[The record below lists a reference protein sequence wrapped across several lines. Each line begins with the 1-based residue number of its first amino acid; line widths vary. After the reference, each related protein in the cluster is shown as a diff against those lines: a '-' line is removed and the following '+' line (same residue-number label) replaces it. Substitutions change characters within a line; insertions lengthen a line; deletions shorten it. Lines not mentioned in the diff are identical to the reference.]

1 MNKRL
6 AYLYSDL
13 CDSIDGGEAV
23 NCVRLIDKHTLSDV
37 VAGLDKFKR
46 IIDITDMDS
55 DVEEALR
62 EAINNDGNTSK
73 GNIINRGLE
82 DISIISTAESNGIE
96 AQLIIDKSSK
106 CNTLRIISGYNILD
120 FSLGYSD
127 YIAKSHKKY
136 PREIYKACNKDLLHI
151 ESVGECFQILNLF
164 IIPRV
169 HTSEIV
175 IPASA
180 KYVVLLEKA
189 LCSVENLVLHSGIR
203 NIFICHNSLTRNS
216 IKNLFISYDTDLT
229 LINDFLN
236 SIAEG
241 KHFADRPY
249 EFDSQLDIL
258 DKLCSVGVTVT
269 YV

>member
-1 MNKRL
+1 M
-6 AYLYSDL
+6 YSDL
-13 CDSIDGGEAV
+13 CDNDNGDENV
-23 NCVRLIDKHTLSDV
+23 NCVRLIDKHTLCDV
-37 VAGLDKFKR
+37 VAELDRFSR
-46 IIDITDMDS
+46 LIDITDMDS

-62 EAINNDGNTSK
+62 EAINNGGNTSK
-73 GNIINRGLE
+73 GSTINRGLE
-82 DISIISTAESNGIE
+82 DISIISTAKYNGIE

-106 CNTLRIISGYNILD
+106 CNTLRIISGDNILD

-127 YIAKSHKKY
+127 YIAKSHRKY
-136 PREIYKACNKDLLHI
+136 PREVYKACNKDLLHI

-169 HTSEIV
+169 HTSEVV
-175 IPASA
+175 IPPSA
-180 KYVVLLEKA
+180 NYIVLLEKA
-189 LCSVENLVLHSGIR
+189 LCSVEDLVLHSRIR
-203 NIFICHNSLTRNS
+203 NIFTCHNSLTRNS

>member
-6 AYLYSDL
+6 VYLYSDL
-13 CDSIDGGEAV
+13 CNNDNGYETV
-23 NCVRLIDKHTLSDV
+23 NCVRLIDKHTLCDV
-37 VAGLDKFKR
+37 IVELDKFKR
-46 IIDITDMDS
+46 LIDITDMDS

-62 EAINNDGNTSK
+62 EAINNGGNTSK
-73 GNIINRGLE
+73 GSTINRGLE
-82 DISIISTAESNGIE
+82 DISIISTVEFNRIK

-106 CNTLRIISGYNILD
+106 CNTLRIRSGDNILD

-136 PREIYKACNKDLLHI
+136 PKEIYKACNKNLLHV

-203 NIFICHNSLTRNS
+203 NIFTCHNSLTRNS

-236 SIAEG
+236 SIAED

-249 EFDSQLDIL
+249 EFSSYIDIL
-258 DKLCSVGVTVT
+258 DKLCSAGVTVT